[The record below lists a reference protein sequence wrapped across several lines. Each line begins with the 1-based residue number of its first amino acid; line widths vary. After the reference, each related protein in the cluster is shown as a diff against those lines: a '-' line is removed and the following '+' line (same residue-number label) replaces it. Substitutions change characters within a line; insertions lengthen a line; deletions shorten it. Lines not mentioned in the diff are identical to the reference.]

1 MMCSPLE
8 RPNAR
13 QALQLLA
20 GASGGR
26 HGCVNAC
33 FVMLVLPLVLP
44 LHANQLFEGG
54 PPTLC

>member
-44 LHANQLFEGG
+44 LHADQLFQGG